1 METTNVQMTAEEL
14 EAFKAFKAQKAAE
27 EEEAK
32 RKADRQAYSELVDDT
47 VNESMDAL
55 LRLSHTITKV
65 KKAVWDA
72 FDRVKE
78 MKKDLFGTK
87 EGGQFSHTFTTS
99 GGDVRI
105 ILGVNT
111 IDTYKDTAEDGVA
124 MVKEYIQ
131 SLAKDAESEALVEA
145 VLNLL
150 AKDKKGT
157 LKAGRVLQLEKLAEK
172 SGNDRFKEGVR
183 IIKEAYR
190 PQTTA
195 KYIQAQMKS
204 LETGKWVSLPL
215 GITEA

>member
-32 RKADRQAYSELVDDT
+32 RKADRQAYSELVDET
-47 VNESMDAL
+47 VNEAMNTL
-55 LRLSHTITKV
+55 LRMSDTLKEVKTAVWNAFDDV
-65 KKAVWDA
+65 KK
-72 FDRVKE
+72 
-78 MKKDLFGTK
+78 MKADLFGTK
-87 EGGQFSHTFTTS
+87 EGGQFSHTFSTS
-99 GGDVRI
+99 DGQCRI
-105 ILGVNT
+105 TLGVNT
-111 IDTYKDTAEDGVA
+111 IDAYNDTAEDGVA

-157 LKAGRVLQLEKLAEK
+157 LKASRVLQLEKLAEK
-172 SGNDRFKEGVR
+172 SGNERFKEGVR
-183 IIKEAYR
+183 IIKEAYQ

-195 KYIQAQMKS
+195 QYITAWQKNGQ
-204 LETGKWVSLPL
+204 GKWEALPL
-215 GITEA
+215 GMTEA